1 MKGLSE
7 AGSTRSWREI
17 RAKRKAL
24 DKARGTYK
32 CAVCGTT
39 TALQLDHK
47 RMTRDVTGYAN
58 RDQNV
63 KYELK
68 AGEVYFVSVDVAAE
82 FITKGYAAGELPRP
96 VSDDEAAEW
105 RAQQTIIRPGG

>member
-1 MKGLSE
+1 M
-7 AGSTRSWREI
+7 AF
-17 RAKRKAL
+17 AKRRTK
-24 DKARGTYK
+24 YK
-32 CAVCGTT
+32 PPLRVAKPGEIWEPQ
-39 TALQLDHK
+39 AK
-47 RMTRDVTGYAN
+47 IIMTRDVTGYAN